1 MASRSENLPVLPQV
15 ASKLL
20 TMIDDPIA
28 STRNIEGVVERDPAI
43 VAKILKVAG
52 SAFYGG
58 IPAGTTSRAIAVLGM
73 NTVKSLVVGL
83 VFQQVVGNKSQS
95 SRFDKVE
102 FWRHS
107 LAVASAS
114 KVIAMILKNPNAET
128 LYFAGM
134 MHDIGILVLDRFD
147 RDEFDQ
153 ALKRARD
160 QGLTLAEAENL
171 TYQFTHA
178 QVGEILSKKWGLN
191 LIQSNAVRYHHE
203 PSTETCGLSEST
215 AIVHLADV
223 LAHKAGFKNQSPT
236 APQPELS
243 PEILEFLKIPEAQ
256 IEPIEL
262 AVTKEVAKMTELFGV
277 AA

>member
-1 MASRSENLPVLPQV
+1 MATRSENLPVLPQV

-20 TMIDDPIA
+20 TMIDDPVT
-28 STRNIEGVVERDPAI
+28 STKTLEAIIERDPAI
-43 VAKILKVAG
+43 VAKVLKVAG

-83 VFQQVVGNKSQS
+83 VFQQVVGNKGQS
-95 SRFDKVE
+95 SRFNKIE

-114 KVIAMILKNPNAET
+114 KVLAMILKNQNAEA

-147 RDEFDQ
+147 REEFDT
-153 ALKRARD
+153 ALKIAKEENMS
-160 QGLTLAEAENL
+160 LINAEGKV
-171 TYQFTHA
+171 YPYSHA

-191 LIQSNAVRYHHE
+191 LIQSSAVRYHHNPKDE
-203 PSTETCGLSEST
+203 SCGLSQST
-215 AIVHLADV
+215 AIIHLADV
-223 LAHKAGFKNQSPT
+223 LAHRSGFKNQAPT
-236 APQPELS
+236 APPPEAD
-243 PEILEFLKIPEAQ
+243 PEVLEFLEIPEAQ
-256 IEPIEL
+256 LEPIEA
-262 AVTKEVAKMTELFGV
+262 AVCKEVSRMTEIFGV